1 MNNTVSKEM
10 KEKVINQVFFS
21 FPVVSASINIK
32 VIACD
37 VIAGGTLAFAMF
49 EWCAEWFSLES
60 NVFGYSMSKV

>member
-49 EWCAEWFSLES
+49 E
-60 NVFGYSMSKV
+60 